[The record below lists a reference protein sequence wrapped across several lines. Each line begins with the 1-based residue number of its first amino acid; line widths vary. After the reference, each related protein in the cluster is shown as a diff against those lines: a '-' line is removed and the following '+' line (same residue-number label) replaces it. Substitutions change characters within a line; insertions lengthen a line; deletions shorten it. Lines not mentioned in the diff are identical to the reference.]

1 MTMTLNSTLA
11 NAQWLFAA
19 TQPRAIVD
27 SIDIETDLENAKLN
41 WLVAQVPGTVAQSLR
56 LAEQEKCL
64 TAIEPDHYDWWYSCE
79 FSHEQKSGHQYH
91 LTFEGLA
98 TLAEVWLNNR
108 LILAAQNMFVPETVE
123 VTDKLLASN
132 QLVIC
137 FRSTAEFL
145 QEKRPRPRWK
155 TNLVDHQQ
163 LRWLRTSLLGRIP
176 GWCPAFKPI
185 GPWRNIVL
193 QESQN
198 VNLVASRITNIVADD
213 LIFNAD
219 FELALSSNTNA
230 TLSGQLILGPYV
242 LDLVIRPQKDN
253 RYSCS
258 TKGVLTKADL
268 WWPHTHGHPTLLEC
282 RLLIKHQQTDYEFN
296 LGQRGFKQLHLN
308 RHQGLVEI
316 NVNQTTIFCR
326 GACWTISDIETLN
339 GTSESLQES
348 LRLARD
354 AGLNMLRIGGTMVY
368 ESNYFYQLC
377 DQLGIMVWQDF
388 MFANMDYPIT
398 DENFHAN
405 IIRETTAQLNRLAQ
419 YACISVYCGNSE
431 IQQQAAMMGQTAECW
446 SNNFFDSEL
455 KELCSALHPSSIY
468 FPSTPCE
475 GALPFSINQGVS
487 HYYGVGAYKRPLNDA
502 VIAAVK
508 FTPETLGIS
517 NIPEQNTIDTLLNGN
532 TFTAHDPIWKK
543 GVPRD
548 SSAGWD
554 FEDIRDFYL
563 AQLFKQDPVY
573 LRSHN
578 PQQYLELSRAVSSE
592 LMLRTLANWRAPNHP
607 CRGAL
612 IWFYK
617 DIFPGAGW
625 GLLDSNNQPKAAYY
639 GVKRASA
646 KLAVYFLD
654 KGLDGLF
661 LNLINET
668 GQPKNITLNIKA
680 FKHGNIETLSITKTL
695 TLTQAETEIS
705 LNEWLGYFNDLNYS
719 YGFGPKQQDV
729 VYAVMTDTVSNEWTH
744 DDCYFVADYNL
755 PSCSSN
761 PLHID
766 TVEMENGL
774 SALKISSQSFLQFV
788 HIDVDSYEC
797 SDNYFHLAPGTT
809 RTIYLTAKSV
819 PTKKIK
825 GYVSAVNLVNSQKF
839 SQ

>member
-1 MTMTLNSTLA
+1 MTLNLA
-11 NAQWLFAA
+11 NAQWLFTS
-19 TQPRAIVD
+19 TQPNAILD
-27 SIDIETDLENAKLN
+27 SIDIETDLENAQLN
-41 WLVAQVPGTVAQSLR
+41 WLPAQVPGTVAQSLR
-56 LAEQEKCL
+56 LAGQEKSL
-64 TAIEPDHYDWWYSCE
+64 AAIESDSYDWWYSCE
-79 FSHEQKSGHQYH
+79 FSHAQKNGHQYH
-91 LTFEGLA
+91 LSFAGLA

-108 LILAAQNMFVPETVE
+108 LILSAQNMFVPETIA
-123 VTDKLLASN
+123 VTEKLQPHN
-132 QLVIC
+132 QLIIC

-155 TNLVDHQQ
+155 TNLVDNQQ

-176 GWCPAFKPI
+176 GWCPNTKPI
-185 GPWRNIVL
+185 GPWRDIVL
-193 QESQN
+193 TESHG
-198 VNLVASRITNIVADD
+198 VDLVTSRITNIVADD
-213 LIFNAD
+213 LVVNAE
-219 FELALSSNTNA
+219 FELALVDKADAN
-230 TLSGQLILGPYV
+230 LSGQLMLGSYI

-258 TKGVLTKADL
+258 AKVALAKNDL
-268 WWPHTHGHPTLLEC
+268 WWPHTHGQPTLLDC
-282 RLLIKHQQTDYEFN
+282 RLLIKHGHTNYEFN
-296 LGQRGFKQLHLN
+296 LGQRGFKQLHVN
-308 RHQGLVEI
+308 RDQGLVEI
-316 NVNQTTIFCR
+316 TINQTPIFCR
-326 GACWTISDIETLN
+326 GACWTIADIETLN
-339 GTSESLQES
+339 GTSESLQKS

-388 MFANMDYPIT
+388 MFANMDYPVT
-398 DENFHAN
+398 DEIFHAN
-405 IIRETTAQLNRLAQ
+405 IIREATAQLNRLAQ

-431 IQQQAAMMGQTAECW
+431 VQQQAAMMGQTAECW
-446 SNNFFDSEL
+446 SNSFFDSEL
-455 KELCSALHPSSIY
+455 RGLCTALHPGSIY

-475 GALPFSINQGVS
+475 GALPFSITQGIS

-502 VIAAVK
+502 VIATVK

-517 NIPEQNTIDTLLNGN
+517 NIPEQNTIDSLLNGN
-532 TFTAHDPIWKK
+532 TFTAHDPQWKK
-543 GVPRD
+543 NVPRD

-563 AQLFKQDPVY
+563 AQLFKQDPIS

-578 PQQYLELSRAVSSE
+578 PQRYLELSRVVSSE
-592 LMLRTLANWRAPNHP
+592 IMLRTLANWRAPNHP

-646 KLAVYFLD
+646 KIAVYFLD

-668 GQPKNITLNIKA
+668 DQPKNITLNIKA
-680 FKHGNIETLSITKTL
+680 FKHGDVETLSITKSL
-695 TLTQAETEIS
+695 TLTQAETEIN

-729 VYAVMTDTVSNEWTH
+729 VYAVITDTDSNGWIH

-755 PSCSSN
+755 PPCSFN

-766 TVEMENGL
+766 TVEMESGL
-774 SALKISSQSFLQFV
+774 PALKISSQSFLQFV
-788 HIDVDSYEC
+788 HIDIDGYEC
-797 SDNYFHLAPGTT
+797 SDKYFHLAPGTT
-809 RTIYLTAKSV
+809 RMICLTATTV
-819 PTKKIK
+819 PNRKIK